1 MKKIN
6 NELKQIVKKIEGN
19 TLLIGE
25 YSEDINKIIFSNK
38 NILFCEQL
46 SNNKSNNSKGK
57 KTKKSKNLNIRK
69 IRKRYKKNR
78 INNLLVQEEQ
88 IKEFKNT
95 FIKDSIYIIKDK
107 IYLIKTKESEQ
118 IINRYRRYSKKI
130 EVIECLDGQ
139 IVCIDVTGC
148 KSNKIKDTWINITNF
163 FIDIANVIGD
173 ILVN

>member
-6 NELKQIVKKIEGN
+6 NELKQIVKKMEGN

-25 YSEDINKIIFSNK
+25 YSDDINKLIFNNK

-46 SNNKSNNSKGK
+46 SNSKNNNGEGK
-57 KTKKSKNLNIRK
+57 KTKKQKKLNIRK
-69 IRKRYKKNR
+69 IRKKYKKNK

-88 IKEFKNT
+88 IKEYKST
-95 FIKDSIYIIKDK
+95 FIKDSIYIVKNK

-118 IINRYRRYSKKI
+118 IINRYLRYSKKI
-130 EVIECLDGQ
+130 EVIECLDGE
-139 IVCIDVTGC
+139 IICIDVTEC
-148 KSNKIKDTWINITNF
+148 KSNKIKDIWINFTHF
-163 FIDIANVIGD
+163 FIDLANIIGD